1 MPQEEV
7 EQTLDIAHCVS
18 LKVTPGSTSPQE
30 VRRMLEECRGLL
42 AEAAQSIRSKR
53 ERQAAGRRE
62 MEERVAGILSEGS

>member
-1 MPQEEV
+1 
-7 EQTLDIAHCVS
+7 
-18 LKVTPGSTSPQE
+18 
-30 VRRMLEECRGLL
+30 LL